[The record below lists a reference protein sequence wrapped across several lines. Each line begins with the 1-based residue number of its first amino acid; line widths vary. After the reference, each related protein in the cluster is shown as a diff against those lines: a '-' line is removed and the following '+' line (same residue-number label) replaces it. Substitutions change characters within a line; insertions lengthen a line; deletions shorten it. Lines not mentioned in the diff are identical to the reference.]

1 METLVLMVHASGL
14 PQLELQQLELVD
26 YNYVQMQLLTYQ
38 HIQDVLHFQ
47 PKQLAP
53 PQEPP
58 AFLKP
63 YAHHIQYRLAVCKD
77 QMVYVSGQQQPQQL
91 QLAHQ
96 FVDSNYAQIPY

>member
-1 METLVLMVHASGL
+1 MVHASGL
-14 PQLELQQLELVD
+14 PQLELKPLEPVD
-26 YNYVQMQLLTYQ
+26 YNYVPMPLLTCP

-63 YAHHIQYRLAVCKD
+63 HAHHIQYRLVVFRE
-77 QMVYVSGQQQPQQL
+77 QMVYVSGQQQPLQL